1 MDDTGA
7 HLTGKFCL
15 LLCSFVLIVISHG
28 LKPWHALAPD
38 IHSKIFGTQ
47 LILLLF
53 FAVWFRRVLNIAMS
67 EQKLINSYLIKKIVS
82 EEMEMFF
89 TN

>member
-1 MDDTGA
+1 MTRAGA
-7 HLTGKFCL
+7 WH
-15 LLCSFVLIVISHG
+15 SFKNI
-28 LKPWHALAPD
+28 WD
-38 IHSKIFGTQ
+38 TQ

>member
-1 MDDTGA
+1 MTRAGA
-7 HLTGKFCL
+7 WH
-15 LLCSFVLIVISHG
+15 SFKNI
-28 LKPWHALAPD
+28 W
-38 IHSKIFGTQ
+38 GTQ